1 MARRVVATMR
11 ADDTRSDRMRGDR
24 SEEPRSSSGTERGV
38 HQLIADALREAS
50 TLASQEFELFRKEMS
65 HNMKLMVSGIIAL
78 VIAAVFAIGTLI
90 LLTAA
95 LVDWIALQVDSR
107 VLASLIVAGLTLLLT
122 IIFLLIARSRFSSA
136 TLEPRRTIKSIER
149 DGEIVSQRMKG

>member
-1 MARRVVATMR
+1 MAKRVVAKMR
-11 ADDTRSDRMRGDR
+11 ADDMRSNR
-24 SEEPRSSSGTERGV
+24 SEEPRPSSGTERGV
-38 HQLIADALREAS
+38 HQLISDALRDAS

-65 HNMKLMVSGIIAL
+65 HNMKLLVSGIIAL
-78 VIAAVFAIGTLI
+78 VVAAVFAIGTLI

-122 IIFLLIARSRFSSA
+122 IIFLLVARSRFSSA

-149 DGEIVSQRMKG
+149 DGEVVSERMRARG